1 LAAMLL
7 LANVAAAEFHR
18 VLLFPP
24 VRHARIW
31 KFCTPQDCVY
41 ILENSALQ
49 QHARTFFKLYTPR
62 VGSEMQK
69 RCSQSCWKDEN
80 FAVFL
85 LRVRFIGDVMCAAKR
100 PHTPLHAESVMQV
113 MCGQLHSICATPFKP
128 IIFPFTMLEFL
139 SVPVSLILRKRRINN
154 F

>member
-1 LAAMLL
+1 LQTWQQL
-7 LANVAAAEFHR
+7 NFTVFYFFHPC
-18 VLLFPP
+18 V
-24 VRHARIW
+24 
-31 KFCTPQDCVY
+31 TPAFGNFAPLKTAWY

-69 RCSQSCWKDEN
+69 RCSQSCWEDEN

-100 PHTPLHAESVMQV
+100 PHTIA
-113 MCGQLHSICATPFKP
+113 C
-128 IIFPFTMLEFL
+128 
-139 SVPVSLILRKRRINN
+139 RKRYASDVRRAVAPLYAQRPSNPSYFPLRCSNLIID
-154 F
+154 FEKTAD